1 MPRLSSR
8 AASETPTGAPLRGR
22 QAWPAVRR
30 LEVGRG
36 KGGAPRSVTPPPVA
50 ARHVAL
56 ALRWLVPV
64 ELHVFWVHL
73 PHATAPGGRR
83 ALTRGQRDRR
93 LPATR
98 LGCSLCHLAARDAR
112 GGAWPPSRH
121 LRRQPCRPR
130 AYRGR
135 WLADHGPSPRR
146 DGHIASSGTGS
157 STTGNRP
164 PPSSSSS
171 SSSAAPPPSAPTRL
185 YTCCPP
191 SCCRQAFARL
201 ALASSRPPPA
211 SPARRRPSS
220 RAPCGPTRHRRRS
233 PAMPPPRRCAPA

>member
-1 MPRLSSR
+1 M
-8 AASETPTGAPLRGR
+8 
-22 QAWPAVRR
+22 
-30 LEVGRG
+30 
-36 KGGAPRSVTPPPVA
+36 
-50 ARHVAL
+50 
-56 ALRWLVPV
+56 
-64 ELHVFWVHL
+64 HL

-211 SPARRRPSS
+211 SPARGDALRRGH
-220 RAPCGPTRHRRRS
+220 RVGQLATDGARLLCRRRGVVRLRDRAS
-233 PAMPPPRRCAPA
+233 PGDRLARHARGDSGLAVGRRGISVSYANGHGGRVSVCCSRGIR